1 MLGCSQSE
9 PTAMPQ
15 NQIMYRP
22 PAPLKVERES
32 SASTTIMVGQ
42 DRHTDVLRRVVFQ
55 AVPSLREGALAVLNP
70 TQLDELDR
78 AFLGRFDLHAFA
90 QDGSSAFVWLASEH
104 VRGAD
109 VQLKDGRRMRVG
121 YYPGS
126 PAGLPGWYDQD
137 GLSLASEILGR
148 PVALSRVT
156 SRFGERL
163 HPITGQR
170 KQHRGVDYGAPEGT
184 PVFAVGA
191 GVVTTLAVDASA
203 GNHLKLDHASDFQSW
218 YLHLHHF
225 AAGLAK
231 GSLVKQGEVIG
242 YVGTTGAST
251 GPHLHFELHRN
262 GLALDPQRKLSSPL
276 TALGPLSQP
285 QHRKTLEAFP

>member
-1 MLGCSQSE
+1 
-9 PTAMPQ
+9 MPQ
-15 NQIMYRP
+15 NQSMYRP
-22 PAPLKVERES
+22 PLPLSVERES
-32 SASTTIMVGQ
+32 FVSTTTGASKGRRV
-42 DRHTDVLRRVVFQ
+42 DVLRRVGFQ
-55 AVPSLREGALAVLNP
+55 AVPSLREGALAVLTP

-78 AFLGRFDLHAFA
+78 AYLGRLDLHAFA
-90 QDGSSAFVWLASEH
+90 QDGSSVFVWLAGEH

-126 PAGLPGWYDQD
+126 PTALPGWYDQD

-148 PVALSRVT
+148 PMSLSRVT

-184 PVFAVGA
+184 PVFAVGD
-191 GVVTTLAVDASA
+191 GVVTTLAADASA

-231 GSLVKQGEVIG
+231 GSQVKQGEVIG

-285 QHRKTLEAFP
+285 QHKRTLEAFP